1 MDDKLI
7 IRKVRGEDGYK
18 VFSVRVKK
26 ELVKSLDEIAEA
38 SGYSRNEIVNIFLEY
53 AIQHYIIEEWKDFT
67 SWKVVAWVYKYDT
80 LEMKIIK
87 IIKEARDTWY
97 YCCISRLFFTIIRF
111 SYILYK
117 YRLLLISYM
126 IVSELQVIAWCDH
139 QSWLRLH

>member
-53 AIQHYIIEEWKDFT
+53 AIQHYMIEE
-67 SWKVVAWVYKYDT
+67 
-80 LEMKIIK
+80 
-87 IIKEARDTWY
+87 
-97 YCCISRLFFTIIRF
+97 
-111 SYILYK
+111 
-117 YRLLLISYM
+117 
-126 IVSELQVIAWCDH
+126 
-139 QSWLRLH
+139 